1 MNSRTRT
8 LLNTLFSSV
17 GIYTEYLLGMVTSVI
32 IARHL
37 GPESFGTYSLVIW
50 FVAMGV
56 AFTNSGTSSTAIKFI
71 AELRGEG
78 REELVPTLVAY
89 LRRAQQM
96 FLLGVAAVGAA
107 LFLFAGERVI
117 PGINHLMLL
126 GFLVIAVM
134 LRATYMFN
142 VGVAKGFE
150 NFRATALIALIA
162 TPTNLLLVIVAIWF
176 DAPLEWLLAVFT
188 ISGVVFYAV
197 SWQQVRKMLPAKAE
211 RVPLPPI
218 LMDRV
223 RRYMLLTAMTVTFGF
238 CVASEVEVL
247 FLNLYADAEASG
259 HFKVAY
265 QLAVGAASLV
275 PGVFGALL
283 LPMMASAL
291 TQSREMAGQRFVA
304 STTYLVL
311 LAAPLIAFGFD
322 FSNEV
327 IHLLYGPAY
336 AAAGP
341 VFAVCLAA
349 ASITSATQ
357 GGSSLIISAD
367 RQGTILLMV
376 IICGVLKVALG
387 LFLVKQMGL
396 YGAVLAYLLVS
407 LIGDAIIIAMA
418 MRVGRTRPDWPRLG
432 RVVLAA
438 AVAAL
443 VAYPMRWQPMPW
455 LAVIGG
461 GALLVGVYLPLTVL
475 LGCWSHRDL
484 NHLQEL
490 HGRLLSGRP
499 LMAARFLEWGRT
511 RALQKEA
518 A

>member
-17 GIYTEYLLGMVTSVI
+17 GIYTEYVLGMVTSVI

-56 AFTNSGTSSTAIKFI
+56 AFTNSGTASTAIKFI
-71 AELRGEG
+71 AELRGEK
-78 REELVPTLVAY
+78 REDLVPALVAY
-89 LRRAQQM
+89 LQRAQRL
-96 FLLGVAAVGAA
+96 FLLGVAVVGAGM
-107 LFLFAGERVI
+107 FWFAGDRVA
-117 PGINHLMLL
+117 PGLNHLALL
-126 GFLVIAVM
+126 GFLVVAVM

-150 NFRATALIALIA
+150 NFRATALIALVS
-162 TPTNLLLVIVAIWF
+162 TPTNLALVIVAIWF
-176 DAPLEWLLAVFT
+176 DASLEWLLAVFT
-188 ISGVVFYAV
+188 VSGIVFYLV
-197 SWQQVRKMLPAKAE
+197 SRQQVGTMMPADAPKVALPK
-211 RVPLPPI
+211 V

-238 CVASEVEVL
+238 FVASEVEVL

-291 TQSREMAGQRFVA
+291 TQGREMAGQRFVA

-322 FSNEV
+322 FSREV
-327 IHLLYGPAY
+327 IQLLYGPAY

-367 RQGTILLMV
+367 RQGTILVMV
-376 IICGVLKVALG
+376 VICGTLKILLG
-387 LFLVKQMGL
+387 LLLVRQMGL
-396 YGAVLAYLLVS
+396 YGAVLSYLLVS
-407 LIGDAIIIAMA
+407 LIGDAIIMLLA
-418 MRVGRTRPDWPRLG
+418 MRVGRTRPDWMRLL
-432 RVVLAA
+432 RVALAA
-438 AVAAL
+438 AFAAL
-443 VAYPMRWQPMPW
+443 VAYPLRLQAMPW
-455 LAVIGG
+455 LAVLGG
-461 GALLVGVYLPLTVL
+461 GAVLVAVYLPMTVL

-484 NHLQEL
+484 QHLQEL
-490 HGRLLSGRP
+490 HARLLAGRP
-499 LMAARFLEWGRT
+499 LMAARFLEWGRV
-511 RALQKEA
+511 RALQKESA
-518 A
+518 